1 MVRVWDPPH
10 RLKSAVYKQVADG
23 FCDLS
28 VHPRTP
34 TLASPLS
41 SFASRLRL
49 KCLACIQAQRKK
61 YDTKFWA
68 ALPELAQ
75 RSRFVLELGGSSA
88 IFVVEAIPFLV
99 SFSPA
104 LRGSI

>member
-23 FCDLS
+23 LCDLS

-34 TLASPLS
+34 TLALPLFIR
-41 SFASRLRL
+41 FAAPSQMFGMHTSV
-49 KCLACIQAQRKK
+49 AKK

-68 ALPELAQ
+68 ALPEQTQ
-75 RSRFVLELGGSSA
+75 RS
-88 IFVVEAIPFLV
+88 
-99 SFSPA
+99 
-104 LRGSI
+104 